1 MRHAK
6 IVVINGE
13 KKEIFEKKLFEINKN
28 LNIFYSN
35 YEPINIDEFRNK
47 DVLAL
52 AGIGNPDNFFEL
64 LTKNNVN
71 VIKKLIYPDHYM
83 LSKKELLNIIKES
96 KLKNCTVVMTEK
108 DYLRIKDY
116 NLENIYY
123 LKLGL
128 KIDEK
133 AKFINQILKIYD

>member
-1 MRHAK
+1 
-6 IVVINGE
+6 
-13 KKEIFEKKLFEINKN
+13 
-28 LNIFYSN
+28 
-35 YEPINIDEFRNK
+35 
-47 DVLAL
+47 
-52 AGIGNPDNFFEL
+52 
-64 LTKNNVN
+64 
-71 VIKKLIYPDHYM
+71 M
-83 LSKKELLNIIKES
+83 LSKKELLSIIKDS

-108 DYLRIKDY
+108 DYFRIKDY

>member
-13 KKEIFEKKLFEINKN
+13 KKEIFEKKLLQINKN

-47 DVLAL
+47 DVFAL

-83 LSKKELLNIIKES
+83 LSKKN
-96 KLKNCTVVMTEK
+96 
-108 DYLRIKDY
+108 Y
-116 NLENIYY
+116 
-123 LKLGL
+123 
-128 KIDEK
+128 
-133 AKFINQILKIYD
+133 